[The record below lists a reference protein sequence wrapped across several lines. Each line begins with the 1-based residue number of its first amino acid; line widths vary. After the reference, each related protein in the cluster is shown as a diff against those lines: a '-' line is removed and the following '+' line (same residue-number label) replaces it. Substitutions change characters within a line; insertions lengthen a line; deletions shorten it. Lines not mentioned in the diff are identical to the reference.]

1 MIRRWTAS
9 ENPGMVEAVC
19 RYVSGLCV
27 EHLLLANMESARTF
41 PFSVSDLCDL
51 IRSRVWGAPFD
62 CSAISFSRY
71 ADFGG
76 SRKTS
81 TIFLFCWQKDL
92 RVTLK
97 TSKKETFL
105 HK

>member
-9 ENPGMVEAVC
+9 GNPEMVEAVC

-27 EHLLLANMESARTF
+27 EHLLLATMESARTL

-51 IRSRVWGAPFD
+51 IRGRVWGAPFD

-76 SRKTS
+76 SRED
-81 TIFLFCWQKDL
+81 IN
-92 RVTLK
+92 
-97 TSKKETFL
+97 
-105 HK
+105 

>member
-9 ENPGMVEAVC
+9 EDLGMVEAVC

-27 EHLLLANMESARTF
+27 EQWLLASMESARTL
-41 PFSVSDLCDL
+41 PFSQGDLYDL
-51 IRSRVWGAPFD
+51 IRGRVWGAPFD

-76 SRKTS
+76 SRED
-81 TIFLFCWQKDL
+81 IN
-92 RVTLK
+92 
-97 TSKKETFL
+97 
-105 HK
+105 